1 VKSTIDSLASLPASV
16 RVLLV
21 SQFAINTGY
30 YLLYPY
36 VAGHM

>member
-1 VKSTIDSLASLPASV
+1 MKGGIRQFTSFAPAV

-36 VAGHM
+36 VAVR